1 MKATVFCILCLVVGV
16 VVSAN
21 ADHQMKQETAK
32 EKYCKTLA
40 YWHPD
45 CNVE

>member
-1 MKATVFCILCLVVGV
+1 MKYVLFAIAALILVN
-16 VVSAN
+16 VVSTN
-21 ADHQMKQETAK
+21 ADNQMKQETAK